1 VELLFSQNCEIR
13 GISAIYSAAFYVRL
27 TVNFCCSYSYVNTR
41 RLIMSWL
48 LESGK
53 L

>member
-1 VELLFSQNCEIR
+1 VELLFSQNCEIW
-13 GISAIYSAAFYVRL
+13 GISIYSAFYVHV
-27 TVNFCCSYSYVNTR
+27 TVILCCSYLYINTR
-41 RLIMSWL
+41 LLIMSWL